1 MSLQGKV
8 AMITVGLTALVLASD
23 EAWSITGT
31 EPVDGS
37 YKAA

>member
-23 EAWSITGT
+23 EASSIART
-31 EPVDGS
+31 ELVDGD
-37 YKAA
+37 YIAA